1 MMFSSIQSPKKS
13 VAPQCPKHLTGLTN
27 IDLETLLAQ
36 GDRLNNA
43 KVVDAETRQQILQ
56 SLVLRMRHVRY
67 LRHLPVSK
75 QSQQTWF

>member
-1 MMFSSIQSPKKS
+1 MMFSSIQSPQKF

-27 IDLETLLAQ
+27 IDLETLLAE
-36 GDRLNNA
+36 GDRLNA

-67 LRHLPVSK
+67 LRRLPVSK